1 MLSGRPR
8 PRRRRWCRG
17 LPDPAGQLGTVSVKH
32 SATLCRC
39 FAPGRSPLDDIRP
52 PADGSRHFG
61 TPLSHGRIRTKSISS
76 VFVRRGI
83 AVSWLPKKIK
93 LTPSLVALLLA
104 NAVML
109 VGVVFFGWQIFVIML
124 LFWSENVIIGFYTM

>member
-1 MLSGRPR
+1 M
-8 PRRRRWCRG
+8 
-17 LPDPAGQLGTVSVKH
+17 
-32 SATLCRC
+32 
-39 FAPGRSPLDDIRP
+39 
-52 PADGSRHFG
+52 
-61 TPLSHGRIRTKSISS
+61 
-76 VFVRRGI
+76 
-83 AVSWLPKKIK
+83 KIQ